1 MKKIVLFVVASV
13 SLSVAFAQT
22 TKTKKDWSKVVNR
35 PGDHIM
41 VQLATDHW
49 SGTPDS
55 IKDHLKGLSR
65 GANVYIMLDK
75 PFKGNPRFSVAFGIG
90 VGTTNMYFSKM
101 EVDLTAGA
109 SKLPFNNLD
118 SSNHFKKYKLS
129 TAFLEVPLEL
139 RFTADPEKSNKSIKA
154 AIGVKVGTLLNA
166 HTKGKTLQ
174 NKSGQSINS
183 YIAKESGKRH
193 FNTTS
198 VAATARVGYG
208 NFSLFGSYQF
218 TSLLKDGVG
227 PDIKPFQVGICLS
240 GL

>member
-1 MKKIVLFVVASV
+1 MKKIVLFLAASV
-13 SLSVAFAQT
+13 SLSMAFAQT
-22 TKTKKDWSKVVNR
+22 TKPKKDWSKVINR

-55 IKDHLKGLSR
+55 IDSHLKSLSR

-75 PFKGNPRFSVAFGIG
+75 PFKGNPRFSVGFGIG
-90 VGTTNMYFSKM
+90 IGTTNMYFKKM
-101 EVDLTAGA
+101 EVDLTAGS
-109 SKLPFNNLD
+109 SKLPFNSLD

-129 TAFLEVPLEL
+129 TAALEVPVEL
-139 RFTADPEKSNKSIKA
+139 RFTADPEHSNKSIKA
-154 AIGVKVGTLLNA
+154 AIGVKVGTLLGV

-174 NKSGQSINS
+174 NKSDQGINS
-183 YIAKESGKRH
+183 YTAKESGKRH
-193 FNTTS
+193 FNNTTL
-198 VAATARVGYG
+198 AATARVGYG

-227 PDIKPFQVGICLS
+227 PDIKPFQIGICLS

>member
-1 MKKIVLFVVASV
+1 MKKVVLFVVASV
-13 SLSVAFAQT
+13 SLSMAFAQT

-41 VQLATDHW
+41 VQFATDHW

-55 IKDHLKGLSR
+55 IKDHMKSLSR

-75 PFKGNPRFSVAFGIG
+75 PFKGNPRFSVGFGIG
-90 VGTTNMYFSKM
+90 VGTTNMYFKKM
-101 EVDLTAGA
+101 EVDLTAGSA
-109 SKLPFNNLD
+109 KLPFNSLD

-174 NKSGQSINS
+174 NKSDQGINS
-183 YIAKESGKRH
+183 YTEKISNKRH

-198 VAATARVGYG
+198 VAATARIGYG

-227 PDIKPFQVGICLS
+227 PDIKPFQIGICLS